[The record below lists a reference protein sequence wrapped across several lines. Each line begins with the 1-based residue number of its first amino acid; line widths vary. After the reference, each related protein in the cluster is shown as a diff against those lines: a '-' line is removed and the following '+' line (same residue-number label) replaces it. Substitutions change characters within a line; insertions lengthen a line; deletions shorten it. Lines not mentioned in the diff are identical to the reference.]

1 MEINDIQKV
10 ITENK
15 AVVLYFYNDNC
26 APCKV
31 LRPKVQD
38 LVEMEFPLM
47 KFVLINSEQFPVTSA
62 AYSVFASPTIIALFE
77 AKEYIRESKNISISE
92 LRGKIERIYKMVF

>member
-10 ITENK
+10 IAGNT

-38 LVEMEFPLM
+38 LVEKEFPLM
-47 KFVLINSEQFPVTSA
+47 KFVLINAEQFPATSA
-62 AYSVFASPTIIALFE
+62 SMGVFASPTLIVFFE
-77 AKEYIRESKNISISE
+77 SKEYIRESKNISISE
-92 LRGKIERIYKMVF
+92 LHDKIERIYKMVF

>member
-1 MEINDIQKV
+1 MEANDIQNL
-10 ITENK
+10 IDGNQ
-15 AVVLYFYNDNC
+15 AVLLYFYNDSC

-38 LVEMEFPLM
+38 LVEKEFPLM
-47 KFVLINSEQFPVTSA
+47 NFVLINAEQFPSA
-62 AYSVFASPTIIALFE
+62 SASYGVFASPTIIAFFE

-92 LRGKIERIYKMVF
+92 LHDKIDRIYRMVF